1 MSSGFRPWTAT
12 GVATLASTYLLDLV
26 SAAAGAGLVGSGL
39 LEGIGAGAALAFLA
53 ASYLAWGGALR
64 PSLAANWALV
74 ERTGASTC
82 LPSKLAHDVARRCR
96 ASARIR
102 RIATASGYVG
112 AELAKEA
119 PYYAGA
125 AGAVLLL
132 DGLTSADALVFLAG
146 ANLGAAAYEYGLA
159 QGTRGL
165 LARLP
170 APVPAPCRSA
180 VPAPRRSAVPALC
193 DFAAFE
199 TDWSPRRYLA
209 DYYRAIEPDERRT
222 LAFMVEAARAVPPDA
237 SVLIFGAGPTLH
249 HAFPF
254 AAARVIDLCDL
265 LPGNLL
271 EIRRWLAAAPG
282 AHDWRPFVRHT
293 IACEGKAADAAAVAR
308 RELETRRRVGRL
320 LLCDLCEPV
329 PVARGR
335 GAYDVVVTAYC
346 PDSATADA
354 ATWALYMRR
363 IAALVAPGGLFVVA
377 ALRRC
382 GGYRVGD
389 RRFPSANIDE
399 TDLRR
404 VLTPFASDLR
414 VEAHALPRQA
424 RHGYRGIVL
433 ARCLMV
439 PQGQDHSRPS

>member
-39 LEGIGAGAALAFLA
+39 LEGIGAGAATAFLA

-96 ASARIR
+96 ASVRTR

-132 DGLTSADALVFLAG
+132 DGMTPADALVFLGG

-170 APVPAPCRSA
+170 APCRSPMPAP
-180 VPAPRRSAVPALC
+180 PR
-193 DFAAFE
+193 FAAFE

-209 DYYRAIEPDERRT
+209 DYYRTVEPDERLT
-222 LAFMVEAARAVPPDA
+222 LAFMVEAARAVPSDA

-282 AHDWRPFVRHT
+282 AHDWRPFVRAT
-293 IACEGKAADAAAVAR
+293 ITCEGKAADAAGVAR
-308 RELETRRRVGRL
+308 REAETRTRVGRL
-320 LLCDLCEPV
+320 RVCDLCEPV

-363 IAALVAPGGLFVVA
+363 IAALVAPGGLLVVA

-399 TDLRR
+399 ADLQR
-404 VLTPFASDLR
+404 VLTPFAADLR
-414 VEAHALPRQA
+414 IEAHALPRQA
-424 RHGYRGIVL
+424 RHHGYHGIVL
-433 ARCLMV
+433 ARCRVV
-439 PQGQDHSRPS
+439 PQGQDSSRPS